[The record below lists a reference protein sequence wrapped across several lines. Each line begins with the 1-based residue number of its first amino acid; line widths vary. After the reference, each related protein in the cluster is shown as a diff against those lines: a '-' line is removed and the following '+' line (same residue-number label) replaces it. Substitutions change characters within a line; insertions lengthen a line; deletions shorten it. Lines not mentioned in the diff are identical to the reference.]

1 MGGMGEVFSATDT
14 RLRRTVAIKLLAGGD
29 GDSASRM
36 QRFLKEARAASALN
50 HPNIVLI
57 HDIGKHEDADFLVM
71 EYVEGKTLKELV
83 AEGPLPIERIIELGA
98 QIASALDAAHAAG
111 VVHRDIKPANVM
123 VTPQRQVKVLDFG
136 IAKMTDATAATTTE
150 ETTAF
155 PHDETTVGTILGTY
169 SYMSPEQT
177 RGEAVDGRSDIF
189 SLGCVLYEAATG
201 ELPFRGRS
209 TIELMHAIATATPV
223 APSRVRAGLPEA
235 FDRLM
240 AKCLEKEAQKRPRRA
255 GEVAEGLRAIASA
268 APARAVSVSQAAL
281 DKRRTVAVVPLQFR
295 AGAEEDKFLCVA
307 LADAI
312 ANRLGAEPTLVVR
325 PTASVMKYAG
335 KETDW
340 TQVARE
346 LNVDLVVEGSIQ
358 KMGTRVRTLI
368 EICEFRD
375 ERTLHSLKVDGE
387 IAELFDFQDR
397 ISESV
402 FGALAPRGAE
412 KLKAP
417 TTTTA
422 TRHPLAGELYLRAV
436 DRGMRFNKYELTA
449 AIEMLERAVDL
460 DPEFADAWGTLS
472 FFCYHMGAHIDPD
485 PQWFIRSE
493 KAVERTLELDPVN
506 SDAFCARGM
515 ILWSPARGFQLRAGL
530 VALNAAIK
538 ISPSR
543 ALARTHRSAVLFHIG
558 FHEASIVDFQ
568 EAVLANPTAALPY
581 VGVAM
586 SHCYRGNYAV
596 SEELN
601 EHALTLEPGLVHANI
616 MAPVPSVYA
625 GNLEKARAKLRQARQ
640 MIPGEAQL
648 DAIEGMILAQEG
660 SFARAEEFAD
670 RAVAQQRSLLH
681 THHAWHC
688 AACVYALCGKPEKA
702 IAQLKRCAEHGLP
715 NHRAFQDDPH
725 LRSLHGQPEFQ
736 ALMRDLR
743 RDYEAYRSD
752 FQITGT

>member
-1 MGGMGEVFSATDT
+1 MGGMGEVFSAMDT

-29 GDSASRM
+29 SDGSTRM

-57 HDIGKHEDADFLVM
+57 HDIGKHDDADFLVM

-83 AEGPLPIERIIELGA
+83 AEGPLPIELVLELGA

-123 VTPQRQVKVLDFG
+123 VTQQHQVKVLDFG
-136 IAKMTDATAATTTE
+136 IAKMMDGTAATTTDDA
-150 ETTAF
+150 ETVS
-155 PHDETTVGTILGTY
+155 HETQVGTILGTY

-201 ELPFRGRS
+201 ELPFTGRS

-235 FDRLM
+235 FDRLV
-240 AKCLEKEAQKRPRRA
+240 AKCLEKDAQKRPRRA
-255 GEVAEGLRAIASA
+255 EDVAEGLRAIGSTV
-268 APARAVSVSQAAL
+268 RGREITRVAL
-281 DKRRTVAVVPLQFR
+281 DHRRTVAVVPLQFR
-295 AGAEEDKFLCVA
+295 AGADEDKFLCVA

-358 KMGTRVRTLI
+358 KVGTRVRTLI

-402 FGALAPRGAE
+402 FSALSPRGKE
-412 KLKAP
+412 KPTGAP
-417 TTTTA
+417 A
-422 TRHPLAGELYLRAV
+422 TPASPHPLAAELYLRAV
-436 DRGMRFNKYELTA
+436 DRGMRFNKYELA
-449 AIEMLERAVDL
+449 SAIEMLERAVDL

-472 FFCYHMGAHIDPD
+472 FFCYHMGAHIDSD
-485 PQWFIRSE
+485 PQWFMRAE
-493 KAVERTLELDPVN
+493 KAVTRTLELDPVN

-586 SHCYRGNYAV
+586 SHCYCGNYAI

-601 EHALTLEPGLVHANI
+601 ERALAMEPGLVHANI
-616 MAPVPSVYA
+616 MAPVPSLYA
-625 GNLEKARAKLRQARQ
+625 GNLEKARGKLRQARQ
-640 MIPGEAQL
+640 MIPGEPQL
-648 DAIEGMILAQEG
+648 DAIEGMLLAHEG
-660 SFARAEEFAD
+660 NYAGAEEFAD

-681 THHAWHC
+681 AHHAWHC
-688 AACVYALCGKPEKA
+688 AACAYALCGKPEKA
-702 IAQLKRCAEHGLP
+702 ITQIKRCVEQGLP
-715 NHRAFQDDPH
+715 NHRAFQKDPF
-725 LRSLHGQPEFQ
+725 LRSLHDQPEFE

-743 RDYEAYRSD
+743 RDYETFRRD
-752 FQITGT
+752 FQLNEPAD